1 MGKTITMKPGVADV
15 FQGCSARAGRKQEAS
30 FMARRNRSSIRK
42 ERIIMLASSVLVLAA
57 LTVTGVYV
65 RNNNRAEKEDYVVDF
80 EALEQ
85 NSTELAENTVDGEE
99 LDTLFAGVGT
109 DDLDYDP
116 SFQEANSKHVENLEE
131 TEKAEGLKETEKS
144 AQKDTIDTIEEKI
157 KEKQEEKEKQKTADT
172 ESDQSQKEETDQKE
186 KKEETVKKSDSEKTE
201 EQAQEEEGMF
211 DETVDTVMSGEVQAE
226 GISTTVQPELDF
238 GEEDSLVWPI
248 VGDVLINY
256 SMDKTIYFPTLD
268 QYKYNPAIVIAAT
281 QGENIAAAA
290 DGRVTSVSY
299 DSGTGNTVV
308 MELGNG
314 YELTYGQLENITVS
328 EGSYVQV
335 GDVIG
340 TVAVPTRYYSTE
352 GTNVYFKLTKDGEP
366 VNPMSKLQ

>member
-1 MGKTITMKPGVADV
+1 
-15 FQGCSARAGRKQEAS
+15 
-30 FMARRNRSSIRK
+30 MARRNRSSIRK

-85 NSTELAENTVDGEE
+85 GSAELAENMVDGEE
-99 LDTLFAGVGT
+99 MDTLFAGVGT

-116 SFQEANSKHVENLEE
+116 SFQEANSQHVEN
-131 TEKAEGLKETEKS
+131 TEAAEKS
-144 AQKDTIDTIEEKI
+144 DKKSDKKSTIEEKI
-157 KEKQEEKEKQKTADT
+157 EEKKKEEKEDDKDT
-172 ESDQSQKEETDQKE
+172 NSDQSKKKETDQTDEEQKKDNPVKKSAAEKEEEQEQKEE
-186 KKEETVKKSDSEKTE
+186 
-201 EQAQEEEGMF
+201 AGMF
-211 DETVDTVMSGEVQAE
+211 DESVDTVMSGEVQAE

-238 GEEDSLVWPI
+238 GEEDNLVWPI

-281 QGENIAAAA
+281 QGENISAAA

-299 DSGTGNTVV
+299 DPGTGNTVV

-328 EGSYVQV
+328 EGSYVHV
-335 GDVIG
+335 GDGIG
-340 TVAVPTRYYSTE
+340 TVAAPTKYYSTE

-366 VNPMSKLQ
+366 VNPLSKLQ

>member
-1 MGKTITMKPGVADV
+1 
-15 FQGCSARAGRKQEAS
+15 
-30 FMARRNRSSIRK
+30 MARRNRSNIRK

-65 RNNNRAEKEDYVVDF
+65 RNNNRSEKEDYVVDF
-80 EALEQ
+80 ETLEQ
-85 NSTELAENTVDGEE
+85 SSAELAENMVDGEE

-116 SFQEANSKHVENLEE
+116 NFQEANSLHVENTDDSDKFGEVE
-131 TEKAEGLKETEKS
+131 
-144 AQKDTIDTIEEKI
+144 TIEEKI
-157 KEKQEEKEKQKTADT
+157 KEKKEKEEKEKKEKEA
-172 ESDQSQKEETDQKE
+172 ESDKEADQS
-186 KKEETVKKSDSEKTE
+186 KKEETKPEDEEQKKDDPVKKSAAEKKE
-201 EQAQEEEGMF
+201 GQAQEDKEAEAGMF
-211 DETVDTVMSGEVQAE
+211 DEDVDTVMSEEVQAD

-238 GEEDSLVWPI
+238 GEEDGLVWPI
-248 VGDVLINY
+248 VGDVLINF

-281 QGENIAAAA
+281 QGENISAAA

-299 DSGTGNTVV
+299 DPGTGNTVV
-308 MELGNG
+308 MELGNR

-335 GDVIG
+335 GDGIG
-340 TVAVPTRYYSTE
+340 TVAAPTKYYSTE

-366 VNPMSKLQ
+366 VNPLSKLQ

>member
-1 MGKTITMKPGVADV
+1 
-15 FQGCSARAGRKQEAS
+15 
-30 FMARRNRSSIRK
+30 MARRNRSSIRK
-42 ERIIMLASSVLVLAA
+42 ERIIMLASSVFVLAA

-85 NSTELAENTVDGEE
+85 GSTELAENMMSGEE

-116 SFQEANSKHVENLEE
+116 SFQEANSLHVENIEDGVK
-131 TEKAEGLKETEKS
+131 TGKKK
-144 AQKDTIDTIEEKI
+144 TIEEGI
-157 KEKQEEKEKQKTADT
+157 EEKKKEEDLEKKKET
-172 ESDQSQKEETDQKE
+172 ESDQTKKDEKDEKSEPDKPEKDDPVEKSAAGKKTDGADQGKEE
-186 KKEETVKKSDSEKTE
+186 EE
-201 EQAQEEEGMF
+201 AGMF
-211 DETVDTVMSGEVQAE
+211 DESVDTVLSDEVQAE
-226 GISTTVQPELDF
+226 AISTTVQPELDF
-238 GEEDSLVWPI
+238 SEEDGLVWPI

-256 SMDKTIYFPTLD
+256 SMDQTIYFPTLD
-268 QYKYNPAIVIAAT
+268 QYKYNPAIVISAT
-281 QGENIAAAA
+281 QGENISAAA

-299 DSGTGNTVV
+299 DSDTGNTVV

-328 EGSYVQV
+328 EGSFVHV
-335 GDVIG
+335 GDGIG
-340 TVAVPTRYYSTE
+340 TVAAPTKYYSLE

-366 VNPMSKLQ
+366 VNPMSRLQ

>member
-1 MGKTITMKPGVADV
+1 
-15 FQGCSARAGRKQEAS
+15 
-30 FMARRNRSSIRK
+30 MARRNRSSIRK
-42 ERIIMLASSVLVLAA
+42 ERIIMLASSVFVLAA

-85 NSTELAENTVDGEE
+85 SSTDLAENMVSGEE

-116 SFQEANSKHVENLEE
+116 SFQEANSLHVENNGDGMKSGKGA
-131 TEKAEGLKETEKS
+131 TEKK
-144 AQKDTIDTIEEKI
+144 TIEEGI
-157 KEKQEEKEKQKTADT
+157 
-172 ESDQSQKEETDQKE
+172 KE
-186 KKEETVKKSDSEKTE
+186 KKEEEVLDEIKDETSGETKKDEPKKDDPIEKSAGGKKSGAD
-201 EQAQEEEGMF
+201 QEEEEAGMF

-226 GISTTVQPELDF
+226 AISTTVQPELDF
-238 GEEDSLVWPI
+238 SEEDGLVWPI

-256 SMDKTIYFPTLD
+256 SMDQTIYFPTLD
-268 QYKYNPAIVIAAT
+268 QYKYNPAIVISAT
-281 QGENIAAAA
+281 QGESISAAA

-328 EGSYVQV
+328 EGSFVHV
-335 GDVIG
+335 GDGIG
-340 TVAVPTRYYSTE
+340 TVAAPTKYYSLE

>member
-1 MGKTITMKPGVADV
+1 
-15 FQGCSARAGRKQEAS
+15 
-30 FMARRNRSSIRK
+30 MARRNRSSIRK
-42 ERIIMLASSVLVLAA
+42 ERIIMLASSVFVLAA

-65 RNNNRAEKEDYVVDF
+65 RNNNRAEKEDYMVDF

-85 NSTELAENTVDGEE
+85 GSEELAENMVDGEE

-116 SFQEANSKHVENLEE
+116 NFQEANSLHVEN
-131 TEKAEGLKETEKS
+131 TGDTANTTGVEKAGTKTTKDAKDKSDESKSGEKDAKKE
-144 AQKDTIDTIEEKI
+144 D
-157 KEKQEEKEKQKTADT
+157 EKQTAD
-172 ESDQSQKEETDQKE
+172 
-186 KKEETVKKSDSEKTE
+186 KKDEPVKKSADKKKESATDKAE
-201 EQAQEEEGMF
+201 AEEEAGMF

-226 GISTTVQPELDF
+226 GVATTVQPELDF
-238 GEEDSLVWPI
+238 NEEDGLVWPI

-268 QYKYNPAIVIAAT
+268 QYKYNPAIVISAN
-281 QGENIAAAA
+281 QGDAISAAA

-299 DSGTGNTVV
+299 DPGTGNTVV

-328 EGSYVQV
+328 EGSYVHV
-335 GDVIG
+335 GDGIG
-340 TVAVPTRYYSTE
+340 TVAAPTKYYSLE

-366 VNPMSKLQ
+366 VNPMSKLN